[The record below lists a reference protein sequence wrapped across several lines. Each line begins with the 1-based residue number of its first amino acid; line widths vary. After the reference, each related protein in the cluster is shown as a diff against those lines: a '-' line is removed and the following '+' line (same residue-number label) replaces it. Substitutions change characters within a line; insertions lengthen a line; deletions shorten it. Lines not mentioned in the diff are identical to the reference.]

1 MAVKINSVSGIPYDY
16 YNNFTP
22 SPLIIV
28 IFSICI
34 ILYFFFFGA
43 LGTNSSSSSSATSIS
58 SGLNN
63 LIGNSGSSGN
73 SSGTGTSGSIQ
84 IIEILAWGVFVLLVL
99 MNGMA
104 YFFNIDITA
113 NLKNLFTATPE
124 LDITASPGEAEPI
137 PISQEQVFHVPDNL
151 YDYEDSK
158 AICSA
163 YGGRLATIQDM
174 ESAYKEGADWCGFG
188 WSDGQMALYPTQ
200 YAKWEK
206 LQTIHGHE
214 HDCGRPGING
224 GFIDNPKVR
233 FGINCFGKKP
243 AINPEESDLMREK
256 LMYPKTK
263 KEIKFDKKVAYW
275 QNNLNEISISPFNHH
290 NWSIL

>member
-1 MAVKINSVSGIPYDY
+1 MAVKINSVSGVPYDY
-16 YNNFTP
+16 YSNLSP
-22 SPLIIV
+22 SPLLIV
-28 IFSICI
+28 IFIICI
-34 ILYFFFFGA
+34 VIYFLLFRS
-43 LGTNSSSSSSATSIS
+43 LGTNSASISNIMGSVGSVGSASSSSSSSIS
-58 SGLNN
+58 SSS
-63 LIGNSGSSGN
+63 SGSMR
-73 SSGTGTSGSIQ
+73 IL
-84 IIEILAWGVFVLLVL
+84 EILAWGVFVLLVL
-99 MNGMA
+99 LNGA
-104 YFFNIDITA
+104 SYFFNIDITA
-113 NLKNLFTATPE
+113 SLKNLFTATPE
-124 LDITASPGEAEPI
+124 LDIIATPGESP
-137 PISQEQVFHVPDNL
+137 PGSVPLSQEQVFHVPDNV
-151 YDYEDSK
+151 YDYENSR

-163 YGGRLATIQDM
+163 YGGRLATIQEM

-224 GFIDNPKVR
+224 GFIDNPNVK

-243 AINPEESDLMREK
+243 AINSEESQLMREE

-263 KEIKFDKKVAYW
+263 NEIKFDNKVAYW
-275 QNNLNEISISPFNHH
+275 QNNLNEISISPFNHN